1 MTPTLVAI
9 TCGLIFLAIVVWDVY
24 LYLDGRPRNS
34 ISQVVIDN
42 SKKYPM
48 LPWAIGLVMGL
59 LAGHWWW

>member
-1 MTPTLVAI
+1 MTPTLVAL
-9 TCGLIFLAIVVWDVY
+9 TCALIFLAIIVWDVY

-48 LPWAIGLVMGL
+48 LPWGIGFLMGWL
-59 LAGHWWW
+59 TGHFYG